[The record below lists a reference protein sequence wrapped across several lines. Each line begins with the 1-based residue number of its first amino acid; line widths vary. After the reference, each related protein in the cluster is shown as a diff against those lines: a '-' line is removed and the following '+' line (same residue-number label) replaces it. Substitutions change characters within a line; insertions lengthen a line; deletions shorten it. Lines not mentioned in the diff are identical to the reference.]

1 MRAAPAVGPLLALSI
16 VLALP
21 ASAQLARASVDV
33 GGTGVRFADSVDV
46 TALALS
52 PMARFAWPRAI
63 VAAAGSWSPLGTDGW
78 TTQGVLEATALAT
91 SRGALSGELTGSLG
105 GSAHEDGTHT
115 SQLLAL
121 ARLHADVSRAGA
133 WLGAGGGRTWSGEV
147 WRSLL
152 LGEIG
157 GWMRTLSAWGVTTLS
172 ASATP
177 TMVDDSLRYVDL
189 AAEGSW
195 ETARLE
201 LTASLGAR
209 AGAVL
214 PEFGGARRAWGSVQA
229 VRWFS
234 SNAAV
239 VAAVGTYPVDPTQ
252 GYPGGQYATL
262 GLRLSTPAFTRA
274 APSSSPTAAPAESPR
289 RPAAEVT
296 VITATE
302 GQRTVRVWAPS
313 ATRVE
318 LTGDFTSWSPLGLAA
333 AGGGW
338 WAVTLPIKRG
348 TYQMNIRSDGGPW
361 RAPAGLPTLRDEFGG
376 TVGVLAVP

>member
-1 MRAAPAVGPLLALSI
+1 MRAAPALVPLLALSI

-21 ASAQLARASVDV
+21 APAQLARASVDV

-46 TALALS
+46 TALALT
-52 PMARFAWPRAI
+52 PAARFAWPRAV
-63 VAAAGSWSPLGTDGW
+63 VAAAGSWSLLTAGGW
-78 TTQGVLEATALAT
+78 TTQGLLEATALAP
-91 SRGALSGELTGSLG
+91 SRGALSGEVTGSLG
-105 GSAHEDGTHT
+105 GSAHEDGSRT

-121 ARLHADVSRAGA
+121 GRLHLDVRRSGA
-133 WLGAGGGRTWSGEV
+133 WLGAGGGRTWSGAV

-157 GWMRTLSAWGVTTLS
+157 GWMRAGSAHGVTTVS

-177 TMVDDSLRYVDL
+177 TMVDDSLRYVDI
-189 AAEGSW
+189 AAEGGW

-214 PEFGGARRAWGSVQA
+214 PEFGGARRAWGSLQA
-229 VRWFS
+229 VRWITG
-234 SNAAV
+234 NAAV

-262 GLRLSTPAFTRA
+262 GLRLATPAFTRA
-274 APSSSPTAAPAESPR
+274 APAATPPVTPAASPSAPAH
-289 RPAAEVT
+289 EVT
-296 VITATE
+296 VVTVSE

-313 ATRVE
+313 ASRVE
-318 LTGDFTSWSPLGLAA
+318 LTGDFTSWTPVQLSA

-338 WAVTLPIKRG
+338 WAVTLPLKRG
-348 TYQMNIRSDGGPW
+348 TYSMNIRSNGGSW
-361 RAPAGLPTLRDEFGG
+361 RVPGGLPSLRDEFGG

>member
-1 MRAAPAVGPLLALSI
+1 MRAAPALGPLLALSI

-46 TALALS
+46 AALALS
-52 PMARFAWPRAI
+52 PTARFAWPRAV
-63 VAAAGSWSPLGTDGW
+63 VATAGTLSLLGADGW
-78 TTQGVLEATALAT
+78 TTQGVLEATGLAT
-91 SRGALSGELTGSLG
+91 SRGALSGELTGSVG
-105 GSAHEDGTHT
+105 GSAHEDGTRT

-121 ARLHADVSRAGA
+121 GRLHADASRSGA
-133 WLGAGGGRTWSGEV
+133 WLGAGGGRTWSGVV

-157 GWMRTLSAWGVTTLS
+157 GWLRTGSARSVTTFS
-172 ASATP
+172 ASAVP
-177 TMVDDSLRYVDL
+177 TMVDDSLRYVDV
-189 AAEGSW
+189 AAEGTW

-229 VRWFS
+229 VRWLS
-234 SNAAV
+234 RHTAV

-262 GLRLSTPAFTRA
+262 ALRFATPALART
-274 APSSSPTAAPAESPR
+274 APAPAPPVA
-289 RPAAEVT
+289 PAATPRLPTVEVT
-296 VITATE
+296 VLTAPD
-302 GQRTVRVWAPS
+302 GQRTLRVWAPS
-313 ATRVE
+313 ASRVDVS
-318 LTGDFTSWSPLGLAA
+318 GDFTSWSPLALTA

-338 WAVTLPIKRG
+338 WAVTIPLKRG
-348 TYQMNIRSDGGPW
+348 TYQMNIRSDDGPW
-361 RAPAGLPTLRDEFGG
+361 RAPAGLPVLRDEFGG
-376 TVGVLAVP
+376 TVGVLSVP

>member
-1 MRAAPAVGPLLALSI
+1 MRAAPALGPLLALLN

-46 TALALS
+46 TALSLS
-52 PMARFAWPRAI
+52 PAARFAWPRAVI
-63 VAAAGSWSPLGTDGW
+63 AAAGSWSPLGTGGW
-78 TTQGVLEATALAT
+78 TTQGVLEATGLVT
-91 SRGALSGELTGSLG
+91 TRGALSGELTGSIG

-121 ARLHADVSRAGA
+121 GRLHVDASRSGA
-133 WLGAGGGRTWSGEV
+133 WLGAGGGRTWSGDL

-157 GWMRTLSAWGVTTLS
+157 GWTRTGSAHGVTTIS
-172 ASATP
+172 ASAAP
-177 TMVDDSLRYVDL
+177 TMVDDSLRYVDM
-189 AAEGSW
+189 AAEGTW

-209 AGAVL
+209 AGSVL
-214 PEFGGARRAWGSVQA
+214 PEFGGARRAWGSLQA
-229 VRWFS
+229 VRWIS
-234 SNAAV
+234 GSAAV
-239 VAAVGTYPVDPTQ
+239 VAAIGTYPVDPTQ
-252 GYPGGQYATL
+252 GYPGGRYATV
-262 GLRLSTPAFTRA
+262 GLRLATPAVTRA
-274 APSSSPTAAPAESPR
+274 ASASSPTAVPVVPPQPPAV
-289 RPAAEVT
+289 EVT
-296 VITATE
+296 VITATA

-313 ATRVE
+313 ASRVE
-318 LTGDFTSWSPLGLAA
+318 LTGDFTSWSPLGLTA

-338 WAVTLPIKRG
+338 WATTIPLARG
-348 TYQMNIRSDGGPW
+348 TYQMNIRSNGGPW
-361 RAPAGLPTLRDEFGG
+361 RVPAGLPMLRDEFGG